1 MVTYPNNNLERPLI
15 LLVDDQPEN
24 LHLLIDILRDDYA
37 ITVATNGEKALSIAR
52 SDKKPKIIL
61 LDILMPQMDG
71 YSVLSALKID
81 PETAD
86 IPVIFVTSLDKPT
99 DEALGLKLGV
109 ADYITKPINA
119 ALLKKRIDTQL
130 RLRHAQ
136 KDMLMLD
143 AAHHYKKNKQ
153 QRLLLVD
160 DQPENIHHLIDVLQI
175 NYQIQVAR
183 TGKQALELIQDNPPD
198 LILLDIV
205 MPDMDGFTVCQ
216 HIKRST
222 LGNHI
227 PVIFITIMDN
237 AADKVKGFN
246 AGGVD
251 YITKPFNSDEI
262 LARIRTHLELSRLR
276 RLLEDTIEQR
286 TTMLQ
291 LSEEKYS
298 YITHRDPLTNLPNR
312 AFFMEQLVQSIET
325 AKIDKKPLALLA
337 IDIDNFQSINE
348 SLGHLLGDT
357 LIISVAHQLQKA
369 LPSTTIAR
377 IGGDEFA
384 LIIER
389 HNHTLSADL
398 IAQNLIDAIA
408 QPLKLGEVTIY
419 PTVSIGISVYPQD
432 ADSAEH
438 LHSHADVALHKAK
451 KQSIGS
457 IHFFSPAMSQH
468 AKERLT
474 LEAELRHAIDQQ
486 EFIPFYQPQVDLTT
500 GKIIGLE
507 ALIRW
512 QHPTRGLIS
521 PNDFIPFAEESGLIV
536 AIGDWML
543 RRVCIQVAEWN
554 KLGICPQYTAVNVS
568 ALQLER
574 GDIVQKLKETLS
586 ETQIN
591 PAQLELEITESAM
604 MLDPEKSQ
612 KTLCALKKL
621 GTKFSIDDF
630 GTGYSSMA
638 YLQKLSVHK
647 LKIDISFIRN
657 MTENNNDANIVKA
670 IIALGHGL
678 DLDVIAEG
686 VEYEAQAN
694 LLKHLGCDQI
704 QGYLIGKPMPS
715 EAITAQLMETR

>member
-1 MVTYPNNNLERPLI
+1 MANNTNNHLERPLI

-24 LHLLIDILRDDYA
+24 LHLLIEMLRDDYA
-37 ITVATNGEKALSIAR
+37 ISVATSGEKALSLAR
-52 SDKKPKIIL
+52 SDKKPMIIL

-143 AAHHYKKNKQ
+143 AANHYKNNKK

-160 DQPENIHHLIDVLQI
+160 DQPENIHHLINVLQVD
-175 NYQIQVAR
+175 YLIQVAK

-262 LARIRTHLELSRLR
+262 LARIRTHLELARLR

-312 AFFMEQLVQSIET
+312 AFFMEQLAQSIET
-325 AKIDKKPLALLA
+325 AMVDKKRLALLA

-348 SLGHLLGDT
+348 SLGHILGDT
-357 LIISVAHQLQKA
+357 LLTSVAHQLQKA

-377 IGGDEFA
+377 MGGDEFA
-384 LIIER
+384 LIIESN
-389 HNHTLSADL
+389 NHTLSADL

-408 QPLKLGEVTIY
+408 KPLKLGEVTIY

-438 LHSHADVALHKAK
+438 LHSHADVALHKSK
-451 KQSIGS
+451 KQGIGS

-486 EFIPFYQPQVDLTT
+486 EFVPFYQPQVDLTT
-500 GKIIGLE
+500 GKTIELE

-512 QHPTRGLIS
+512 QHPTRGLIP

-568 ALQLER
+568 SVQLER
-574 GDIVQKLKETLS
+574 GDIVQKLKEVLS

-647 LKIDISFIRN
+647 LKIDISFVRN
-657 MTENNNDANIVKA
+657 MTENINDVNIVKA

-686 VEYEAQAN
+686 VENEAQAN
-694 LLKHLGCDQI
+694 LLKELGCDQI

-715 EAITAQLMETR
+715 EAITARLMETR

>member
-1 MVTYPNNNLERPLI
+1 
-15 LLVDDQPEN
+15 
-24 LHLLIDILRDDYA
+24 
-37 ITVATNGEKALSIAR
+37 
-52 SDKKPKIIL
+52 
-61 LDILMPQMDG
+61 MD
-71 YSVLSALKID
+71 SV
-81 PETAD
+81 
-86 IPVIFVTSLDKPT
+86 
-99 DEALGLKLGV
+99 
-109 ADYITKPINA
+109 
-119 ALLKKRIDTQL
+119 
-130 RLRHAQ
+130 
-136 KDMLMLD
+136 
-143 AAHHYKKNKQ
+143 
-153 QRLLLVD
+153 
-160 DQPENIHHLIDVLQI
+160 
-175 NYQIQVAR
+175 
-183 TGKQALELIQDNPPD
+183 
-198 LILLDIV
+198 
-205 MPDMDGFTVCQ
+205 
-216 HIKRST
+216 
-222 LGNHI
+222 
-227 PVIFITIMDN
+227 
-237 AADKVKGFN
+237 ADKVKGFN
-246 AGGVD
+246 VGGVD

-262 LARIRTHLELSRLR
+262 LARIRTHLELARLR

-312 AFFMEQLVQSIET
+312 AFFMEQLAQSIET
-325 AKIDKKPLALLA
+325 ARVDKKRLALLA

-348 SLGHLLGDT
+348 SLGHILGDT
-357 LIISVAHQLQKA
+357 LLTSVAHQLQKA

-377 IGGDEFA
+377 MGGDEFA
-384 LIIER
+384 LIIESN
-389 HNHTLSADL
+389 NHTLSADL

-408 QPLKLGEVTIY
+408 KPLKLGEVTIY

-438 LHSHADVALHKAK
+438 LHSHADVALHKSK
-451 KQSIGS
+451 KQGIGS

-486 EFIPFYQPQVDLTT
+486 EFVPFYQPQVDLTT
-500 GKIIGLE
+500 GKTIGLE

-512 QHPTRGLIS
+512 QHPTRGLIP

-568 ALQLER
+568 SVQLER
-574 GDIVQKLKETLS
+574 GDIVQKLKEVLS

-647 LKIDISFIRN
+647 LKIDISFVRN
-657 MTENNNDANIVKA
+657 MTENINDVNIVKA

-686 VEYEAQAN
+686 VENEAQAN
-694 LLKHLGCDQI
+694 LLKELGCDQI

-715 EAITAQLMETR
+715 EAITARLMETR